1 MRALETALL
10 LAGGLPAA
18 LAIGP
23 LRPRV
28 ATRGGARRAG
38 RVAAVVGAVGFVA
51 AAGVTRW
58 ALPPVALPTP
68 TGAFAVGTSTVQWTD
83 PGRPEPATP
92 DPADRRTVVA
102 QLWYPARPLPA
113 DLPRARYLGR
123 DAAEAEAVGRGLA
136 AQFGLPEIV
145 FAEAELA
152 RTAAVTDAPAERA
165 HGPYPVVLFSPGLAG
180 VRSQNTAWAQELASH
195 GYVVVALDHPYDS
208 AAVVLADGR
217 VVRSA
222 VTASGDDAE
231 DNRGGPRVT
240 VAATGEFL
248 DAVRAGRAPR
258 LGAFGRVT
266 ARP

>member
-10 LAGGLPAA
+10 LAGGFPAA
-18 LAIGP
+18 KAIGP
-23 LRPRV
+23 PRPRV

-38 RVAAVVGAVGFVA
+38 RVAAVVDAVGFVA

-58 ALPPVALPTP
+58 ALPPAALPTP

-92 DPADRRTVVA
+92 DPADRRTVAA

-136 AQFGLPEIV
+136 AQFGLPETV

-165 HGPYPVVLFSPGLAG
+165 HGPYPVVLFSPASPGCAARTRRG
-180 VRSQNTAWAQELASH
+180 RRSWRATATWSWPSTTRTTAPPSCSPTVGRRAS
-195 GYVVVALDHPYDS
+195 G
-208 AAVVLADGR
+208 
-217 VVRSA
+217 RSA
-222 VTASGDDAE
+222 G
-231 DNRGGPRVT
+231 
-240 VAATGEFL
+240 
-248 DAVRAGRAPR
+248 
-258 LGAFGRVT
+258 
-266 ARP
+266 